1 MDPRATDSDIDLHV
15 PAQRLELLGHPWEVL
30 AVVAAGGVAGALARW
45 GAGVAWPAS
54 HAGFPLTTFLVNV
67 VGCFAIGVLMVLVE
81 DVFPGRRLLRPFV
94 GTGLL
99 GGFTTFSTYA
109 VDTVRL
115 AHASAVAVAALYLVA
130 TVLAALVA
138 CAAGLSVARRAVR
151 R

>member
-1 MDPRATDSDIDLHV
+1 MTDPDIDLHV

-30 AVVAAGGVAGALARW
+30 AVIAAGGAAGALARW
-45 GAGVAWPAS
+45 GAGVAWPAPR
-54 HAGFPLTTFLVNV
+54 AGFPLTTFLVNV
-67 VGCFAIGVLMVLVE
+67 VGCFGIGVLMVLVE

-94 GTGLL
+94 GVGLL

-115 AHASAVAVAALYLVA
+115 ADASAVGVALAYAGATVIAALL
-130 TVLAALVA
+130 A
-138 CAAGLSVARRAVR
+138 CAAGLSLARRAVR